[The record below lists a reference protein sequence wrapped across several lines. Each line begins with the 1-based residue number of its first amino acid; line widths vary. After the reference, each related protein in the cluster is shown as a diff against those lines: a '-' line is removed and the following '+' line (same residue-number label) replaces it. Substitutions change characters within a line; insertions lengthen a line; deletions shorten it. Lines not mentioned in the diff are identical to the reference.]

1 MIGGLFGG
9 WAHFIL
15 DKIDRNRINIIVNR
29 FYLFVT
35 RKSRKEKLLVL
46 GFHSCTLV
54 MQLVVFCRSSGSEES
69 WQSEQT
75 SGAVDP
81 GPADPDNPEPPHGG
95 GPVPAAPDEHL
106 QPPGAGG
113 GASAH
118 VGEPQAPDELPSRS
132 VRWNVWSLLI

>member
-15 DKIDRNRINIIVNR
+15 GKIDRNRINIIVNR

-35 RKSRKEKLLVL
+35 RKSRKEKLLVM

-69 WQSEQT
+69 
-75 SGAVDP
+75 
-81 GPADPDNPEPPHGG
+81 
-95 GPVPAAPDEHL
+95 
-106 QPPGAGG
+106 
-113 GASAH
+113 
-118 VGEPQAPDELPSRS
+118 
-132 VRWNVWSLLI
+132 